1 MTILL
6 KETVQT
12 IAQSIGINNLP
23 EEVAEAL
30 APDVEYRMREIMQG
44 AIKCMLHSKR
54 TTLTTED
61 VNSAL
66 QLHNIEPLYGF
77 ASGGPLQ
84 FKRAVGQ
91 SDLFYVDD
99 AEIDFKELMDAPLP
113 KAPLDTAV
121 VIHWLAIEGVQPA
134 IPENVPLEAFTPSV
148 ELKKIDT
155 LLSKKKDDEFGV
167 EVKLPVKHVLSQELQ
182 VYFEKITGLIISRA
196 NPSLIK
202 AALDSLATDSGL
214 HPLVPYFT
222 QFIADEVVRNL
233 DDIDLLFS
241 LMRVVRSLLI
251 NPHIHIDPYL
261 HQLMPSV
268 ITCLVAKRLGRKS
281 AENSAPG
288 RKFIDNHWDLRDY
301 VANLISFICRR
312 FGRVYHNLQ
321 PRITKTLLQAF
332 LDPKRA
338 MTQHYGAIKGLAA
351 LGPRVV
357 GLTVLP
363 NVETFLKHLAPDLS
377 MEAQRSEMK
386 RNEAMRVY
394 GTLLTAIGVCMTSRL
409 KYFPVFF
416 LPRTWNPGG
425 QGKIV
430 TARRTVVSNSLS
442 DSCTVSQLTNT
453 SPRKTTT
460 SADAQD
466 SQPMEIEC
474 IGHSYHSSMSTI
486 ELPSQ
491 DVKSDAKIVVD
502 VSGMDHSQHQSQDM
516 ARSREQVE
524 PSDSDKAIFPLSDS
538 WKEDVTLGPLFSSL
552 IDLFGEALLP
562 FVPRTELN
570 IFL

>member
-1 MTILL
+1 
-6 KETVQT
+6 
-12 IAQSIGINNLP
+12 
-23 EEVAEAL
+23 
-30 APDVEYRMREIMQG
+30 
-44 AIKCMLHSKR
+44 
-54 TTLTTED
+54 
-61 VNSAL
+61 
-66 QLHNIEPLYGF
+66 
-77 ASGGPLQ
+77 
-84 FKRAVGQ
+84 
-91 SDLFYVDD
+91 
-99 AEIDFKELMDAPLP
+99 MDAPLP